1 MDDLFLV
8 LQKVALR
15 LRVTEA
21 EVLAL
26 YFDKDR
32 ILLMYSE
39 LKASANFERMEK
51 GADSGLIS
59 APKSE
64 KIYSG

>member
-1 MDDLFLV
+1 MDDLNLI
-8 LQKVALR
+8 LQKAALR
-15 LRVTEA
+15 LGVTQA

-32 ILLMYSE
+32 LLLMYSE
-39 LKASANFERMEK
+39 LKASADFEQLEK